1 MKTSR
6 NRNFGFHSGIRFRL
20 DTTRTSRELVI
31 LRDKNIR
38 RSRVK
43 GILSLRCATRER
55 CKFDGNLGVAI
66 LRESI
71 VPRSSLNAWSI
82 SRGNDRKYFFYPLP
96 PSPLLLLLHNFC
108 DSITRN
114 PNVKAISK
122 RYPYMRNGLKEL
134 SQYDIDWPEYDPQNQ
149 RYLNLSKFSR
159 LSCRLRRPLIK
170 EIYEW

>member
-1 MKTSR
+1 MVFIPVFDSDWTP
-6 NRNFGFHSGIRFRL
+6 
-20 DTTRTSRELVI
+20 RTSRELVI

-55 CKFDGNLGVAI
+55 CTFDGNLGVAI

-71 VPRSSLNAWSI
+71 VPPILNVLVDIKGKRSKIFL
-82 SRGNDRKYFFYPLP
+82 FPLP
-96 PSPLLLLLHNFC
+96 PSLLLLLLHNFC